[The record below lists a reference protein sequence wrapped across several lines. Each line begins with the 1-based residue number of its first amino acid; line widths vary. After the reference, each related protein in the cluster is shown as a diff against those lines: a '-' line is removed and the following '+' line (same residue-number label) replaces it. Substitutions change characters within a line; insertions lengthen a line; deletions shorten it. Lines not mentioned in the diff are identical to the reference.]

1 MIPNIPTVLSYPPQP
16 FQVLILSLMP
26 SIQITQRSNHSLC
39 QSFLDGNLQTKR
51 KVVDKAEAGEES
63 EKKSSRS
70 STKKSSSRKTEESKK
85 EESLVV
91 GSGPWVEK
99 ELESVGLGAFAKSFG
114 ASLPLELLVFADAPH
129 LDVLL
134 RSSRTE
140 PFPDIMD
147 YIKLQCLIRSMH
159 VRVTGVTGGAKK
171 VKVSNFAIQPSPYA
185 PYLNGPDSA
194 NHEEEDKAVRMKL
207 LDGDIIHWTVDQV
220 QQWLSST
227 PTLKQFAPAF
237 LELKVDGRRLMSLSD
252 RILLQKFKLEN
263 DNERAHILSHISDL
277 KSLQLTKAASLHTEV
292 LNKLIGSLVQ
302 EMGIGKSAI
311 SSALSNH
318 SASSETASYSSYDAS
333 SMEKT
338 DGEASDGASK
348 TGSISSSLPAVLPS
362 KRVPN
367 YFLSLRIAS
376 FEIREN
382 VIAIQREI
390 ANLIPDLAGSRSML
404 PPEQLHFT
412 LGRLYLQTEGEV
424 ALAKRLLEESIEK
437 VFYRLFTLE
446 TETSTRELAV
456 NFKGVQNYGG
466 NTVFLETE
474 RGLERDLLIEFGNS
488 VYDLFQ
494 EAGLT
499 SKEFRFQP
507 VAPIIRVRQSKK
519 PLLNRL
525 QQVSQTLLAE
535 KYAQA
540 PLGRAIFSSVDI
552 SAVAD
557 QTDEDGYYK
566 NLHTVA
572 LQ

>member
-1 MIPNIPTVLSYPPQP
+1 MFVLTI
-16 FQVLILSLMP
+16 V
-26 SIQITQRSNHSLC
+26 
-39 QSFLDGNLQTKR
+39 QTKR
-51 KVVDKAEAGEES
+51 KVTEKSEAGEDG

-70 STKKSSSRKTEESKK
+70 ASKKSAGRKTDASKK
-85 EESLVV
+85 EEEPAI
-91 GSGPWVEK
+91 GSASWVER
-99 ELESVGLGAFAKSFG
+99 ELESVGLGAFAKSFS
-114 ASLPLELLVFADAPH
+114 ASLPLELLIFADSPH

-159 VRVTGVTGGAKK
+159 VKVTGTTGGSRQ
-171 VKVSNFAIQPSPYA
+171 VKVSNFAIQSQGSSSQPSYFDGQPSHL
-185 PYLNGPDSA
+185 PKD
-194 NHEEEDKAVRMKL
+194 EDERSVRMKL
-207 LDGDIIHWTVDQV
+207 LEGDIVHWRVEHV
-220 QQWLSST
+220 QQWLNST
-227 PTLKQFAPAF
+227 SDLKKFAPAF
-237 LELKVDGRRLMSLSD
+237 LQWKVDGGRLMTLND
-252 RILLQKFKLEN
+252 RKLLQRFKLEN
-263 DNERAHILSHISDL
+263 DADRACILSHIADL
-277 KSLQLTKAASLHTEV
+277 KSLQLTRAASVHGDV
-292 LNKLIGSLVQ
+292 LNKIMESLAS
-302 EMGIGKSAI
+302 EMGLEKSAV
-311 SSALSNH
+311 STAVMVEPSAVESGDKDQSTL
-318 SASSETASYSSYDAS
+318 AVDKEGDMARR
-333 SMEKT
+333 
-338 DGEASDGASK
+338 DGA
-348 TGSISSSLPAVLPS
+348 GASIVKSPSLGPVLQS

-376 FEIREN
+376 LEIREN
-382 VIAIQREI
+382 VIAIQKEI
-390 ANLIPDLAGSRSML
+390 ESHIPDLVGSRSML

-424 ALAKRLLEESIEK
+424 ALAKRLLNESIEK
-437 VFYRLFTLE
+437 VFHRLFVLDSE
-446 TETSTRELAV
+446 TTSRQLAV

-507 VAPIIRVRQSKK
+507 VAPILRVRQSKK
-519 PLLNRL
+519 PLLLRL

-535 KYAQA
+535 KYSQA
-540 PLGRAIFSSVDI
+540 PLGRAIFSSLDI

-572 LQ
+572 LN